1 VGGAVTDEP
10 RAPDDVD
17 PRGVAIAAGVVI
29 SMAMTLTAMGRVRW
43 CACGSWVPWSFDVW
57 SSHNSQHFVDPYA
70 FTHLLHGLA
79 FYALM
84 RGLLGPRRL
93 WWRFA
98 AAITLESLWELVE
111 NSPFIIEK
119 YRESTISLEYYG
131 DSVANSVA
139 DVGACA
145 VGFLV
150 ASKVPWKVAVALFV
164 AAEIGLAL
172 WIRDGLLLNLLML
185 TFPIEAVK
193 QWQLGAMG

>member
-1 VGGAVTDEP
+1 MTDEP